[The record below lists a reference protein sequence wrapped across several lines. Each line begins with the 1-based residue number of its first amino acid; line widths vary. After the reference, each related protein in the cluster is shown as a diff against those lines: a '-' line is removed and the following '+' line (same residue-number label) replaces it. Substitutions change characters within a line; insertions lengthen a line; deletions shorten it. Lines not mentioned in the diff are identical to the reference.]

1 MQSVRQKVRDAIGYD
16 DIYNLDD
23 KIRALNP
30 ILRGWGQLSRLET
43 SSTGPSRFSDA
54 WCGAWTCAGLRG
66 AATGIAMHD
75 FRRGQEGRR
84 SPHHTRRGG
93 DVNERVFV

>member
-1 MQSVRQKVRDAIGYD
+1 VAIPTCGFDFLGMHFRLKPSRRNPRRLFCYRWPATKAMQSVRQKVRDAIGYD

-43 SSTGPSRFSDA
+43 SST
-54 WCGAWTCAGLRG
+54 
-66 AATGIAMHD
+66 
-75 FRRGQEGRR
+75 
-84 SPHHTRRGG
+84 
-93 DVNERVFV
+93 